1 MRRAMSVSYTHLDV
15 YKRQGKGEP
24 VMSEKKNPCEG
35 CSQEN
40 CDSCS
45 QKSFLAPPNPGSH
58 IKKVIAV
65 VSGKGGVGKS
75 LTTCSLAVTCLLYT
89 SSSPMILFT
98 GSGRIIEILFII
110 ILSEDVYKRQL
121 RQQIL
126 SIWQILWRPP
136 HGLNS
141 FPA

>member
-1 MRRAMSVSYTHLDV
+1 
-15 YKRQGKGEP
+15 
-24 VMSEKKNPCEG
+24 MSEKKNPCEG

-110 ILSEDVYKRQL
+110 ILSDISTAAPLYKNYIYIYYIL
-121 RQQIL
+121 KYTNFQISTL
-126 SIWQILWRPP
+126 IY
-136 HGLNS
+136 
-141 FPA
+141 